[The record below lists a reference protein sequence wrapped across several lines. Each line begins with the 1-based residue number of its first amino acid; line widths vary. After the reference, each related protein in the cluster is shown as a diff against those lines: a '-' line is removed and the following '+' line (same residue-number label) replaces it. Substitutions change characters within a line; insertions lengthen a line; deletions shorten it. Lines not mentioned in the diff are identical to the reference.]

1 MRAFLI
7 LGLAALNASVCFG
20 QFVDDFS
27 DGDFTANPTWTP
39 DVPTN
44 WSVAGNQL
52 RSNSATASSA
62 FSIST
67 PSAQALNAQWEFY
80 INLQFNTSS
89 ANFVDI
95 YLSSSN
101 ASMVGANGYFVRI
114 GGTPDEVSLYKSTA
128 GVATLLINGTDD
140 VTDNSNTVLKIKVTR
155 NSANLWKLERD
166 ISGTGNLY
174 VLEGTVTDNSF
185 NTSSFFGI
193 RITQSTSGFFRK
205 HFFDDFYVGPIIPDT
220 APPILSSL
228 RVISSTELDLPF
240 NETLDPIS
248 SQLVSNYSANNTLG
262 NPATAELQAD
272 QKTVRL
278 TFTKSFTNGIQNQ
291 LTLSGIKDLLGNE
304 MSSTTQNFLFF
315 QPTPTKNK
323 DLIITEI
330 FADPSP
336 QIGLPDAEFIEIYNR
351 SNNPIDLNGWKLSDG
366 SSVATFS
373 SQIVLPNEYWIVT
386 STTSVSKFTSLGKT
400 IGLANF
406 PTLNNDSDV
415 LTLKTSITIDSV
427 AYNSSWYRDEDQ
439 ANGGWSLE
447 IIDINNT
454 CGEGNNWI
462 AAVDPKGGTPGKQNS
477 VLANKPDLTGPR
489 LLTVT
494 PVNSTQLL
502 LTFDEKLEKP
512 LGLLSVALTPPTPIS
527 KVSFNNQAL
536 TEIKIDLSQALEQRK
551 LFTIQVGNL
560 RDCAGNFIQ
569 EAFSQLSFALPEA
582 ADSLDIVVNEI
593 LFNPRPGGVDFVE
606 IFNKSPKYINLKNFK
621 IGNYEKGVI
630 KNAKSISS
638 NLIIAPSSFLAIT
651 TAGAV
656 LKTQYV
662 MSDETNFF
670 RNDLPSFNDDEGS
683 VALINSEG
691 KLVDYFSY
699 SDQYHS
705 RLLKDEEG
713 VSLER
718 ISFTLNTNEPSNWKS
733 ANASVG
739 FATPGYL
746 NSNSR
751 PESVINENAVQVEP
765 QVFSPNRPGQD
776 FSKINYRFEQSGL
789 VANVKILDQQGR
801 LIKTIIN
808 NATLAFEGFL
818 RWDGDQDDG
827 SKARL
832 GYYVVWFEVFDLAGN
847 VNTIRKRVVIAAR
860 D

>member
-174 VLEGTVTDNSF
+174 VSEGTVTDNSF

-462 AAVDPKGGTPGKQNS
+462 AAADPKGGTPGKQNS

-512 LGLLSVALTPPTPIS
+512 LGLLSVALAPPTPIS

-751 PESVINENAVQVEP
+751 PESAINENAVQVEP